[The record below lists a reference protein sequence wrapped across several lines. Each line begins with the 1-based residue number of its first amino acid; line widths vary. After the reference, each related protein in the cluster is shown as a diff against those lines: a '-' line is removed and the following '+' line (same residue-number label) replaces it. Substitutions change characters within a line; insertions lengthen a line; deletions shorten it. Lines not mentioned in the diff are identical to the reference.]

1 MTRLFKTVG
10 GLLTTILALI
20 GILNFI
26 NTFVTSII
34 SRRLELAMLE
44 AVGMTKDIQ
53 KKSVCIEG
61 AIYGA
66 LSLILGLILSGI
78 ASVAM
83 IRSLEEEL
91 WFFSYKF
98 TLLPIVAVIPFMSL
112 VMLIIWPHS
121 SRRSDARCWGCPR
134 P

>member
-1 MTRLFKTVG
+1 
-10 GLLTTILALI
+10 
-20 GILNFI
+20 
-26 NTFVTSII
+26 
-34 SRRLELAMLE
+34 MLE

-66 LSLILGLILSGI
+66 LSLLLGFILSGI

-112 VMLIIWPHS
+112 VMLIIPYIVYK
-121 SRRSDARCWGCPR
+121 RAMKETVIERLRLAEV
-134 P
+134 